1 MENKNFNYNPSFGLL
16 SISELMSVSTKKTNR
31 CGELSREKA
40 LSNDYSQKDWDAY
53 IARATKLAKN
63 IALNGYCQMSVF
75 QIAESV
81 TGEQYLIDGQGRR
94 MALKICSEMSSEGIK
109 VPLPSQVPCLIYKG
123 VPEDEID
130 KAIFILNTGGKNW
143 LNRDILRSKAI
154 GEGGEAK
161 KLYDKIES
169 YKQSFKGG
177 IEPCDYMARYI
188 FLGERGSHLRSFN
201 NPDLEIT
208 TFSEE
213 WAKAYKYFVEG
224 SSWVSVDNNEF
235 KLRKKDTVKKICSQD
250 FCIGII
256 QIFKSIEKYISDE
269 YYRKY
274 GCTDDVVEKMRPEIE
289 SAFLDFADRLIEHCN
304 TLSDEAL
311 SREIKSLKVL
321 GLNGKINA
329 ETVWR
334 HFLHY
339 NSNNSFVNKYCSKN
353 VA

>member
-1 MENKNFNYNPSFGLL
+1 MNTQNIIYNPSFGLL
-16 SISELMSVSTKKTNR
+16 SISELMTVSTKKTNR
-31 CGELSREKA
+31 CGELSREEA

-53 IARATKLAKN
+53 ITRATKLAKN
-63 IALNGYCQMSVF
+63 IASNGYCQMSVF

-94 MALKICSEMSSEGIK
+94 MALKICSEMPSEDIK

-154 GEGGEAK
+154 GEGGDAK

-177 IEPCDYMARYI
+177 IEPCDYMARFI
-188 FLGERGSHLRSFN
+188 FLGEKGSHLRSFN

-224 SSWVSVDNNEF
+224 SSLRPVGSNEF
-235 KLRKKDTVKKICSQD
+235 TLRKKDTIKKICSQD

-256 QIFKSIEKYISDE
+256 QIFKSIEKHISDE
-269 YYRKY
+269 YYKKY
-274 GCTDDVVEKMRPEIE
+274 GHTDDVVEKMRPEIE
-289 SAFLDFADRLIEHCN
+289 SVFLDFADRLIKHCQDL
-304 TLSDEAL
+304 TDEAL
-311 SREIKSLKVL
+311 SREIKSLKAL
-321 GLNGKINA
+321 GINGKINA
-329 ETVWR
+329 ESVWR

-339 NSNNSFVNKYCSKN
+339 NINNLFVKKYCTKN